1 MKDFVDKQVRRVVA
15 FLTEIGITVRRGNM
29 DQPTFLPG
37 LRLDQGELVVDE
49 AKLAHP
55 GDLLHEAGH
64 IAVTEGAERRDLNDD
79 IEMPIAIGGGFEMAA
94 IAWSYAAAVHLEL
107 DPAVVF
113 HEAGYKGGSA
123 SLLENFAI
131 GHYIGVPVLQWVGMT
146 YDEAAAEEAGAKPFP
161 HMIKWLR

>member
-1 MKDFVDKQVRRVVA
+1 MTDFVDKHVRNIVA
-15 FLTEIGITVRRGNM
+15 FLTEIGITVRGGNI

-37 LRLDQGELVVDE
+37 LRIDHGELVVDE

-64 IAVTEGAERRDLNDD
+64 IAVTEEAERRDLNDD
-79 IEMPIAIGGGFEMAA
+79 IEMPIAIGGGYEMAA
-94 IAWSYAAAVHLEL
+94 IAWSYAAAVRLEI

-113 HEAGYKGGSA
+113 HAAGYKGGSA
-123 SLLENFAI
+123 CLLENFST
-131 GHYIGVPVLQWVGMT
+131 GHYVGVPVLQWVGMT
-146 YDEAAAEEAGAKPFP
+146 YDEAAAKDAGVEPYP